1 MSKFFNSLPN
11 FNSSS
16 VNVDRE
22 NGILKNTCI
31 AQFGENKNDS
41 FFDET
46 FLTELVKLGNQA
58 DGVKSRFG
66 HPNMCGNSFGTFIGR
81 YKNFS
86 IQNNNV
92 YADLH
97 LDPITK
103 KTQVEGKGIA
113 MYDYIVDMAEANP
126 DMFGNSICIYSECY
140 EKEIEGK
147 TQILHKLDKF
157 KACDL
162 VDDPAATD
170 TLFSDNKDLGVL
182 VTQFLDANPQIFNT
196 ISKQP
201 EIIQDFFE
209 RYANYSNRKSLINFN
224 MSFLD
229 KLKKKFSDKK
239 EGETFDID
247 LTLADGSIVTVVT
260 EAEQPQVGDQVTDD
274 AGAAVGDTEHMLPDG
289 GSIVTVGGLIT
300 EIKEAAP
307 ANPAV
312 EPTMQEVMNSVN
324 AMTKSF
330 SAMTKKFEAAQKEN
344 EGAFELLADQFEKV
358 DKRVTD
364 MGKTITSKYEAP
376 AAEDGRPKSTKTSGY
391 DADAVAEA
399 RKKINE
405 KKK

>member
-1 MSKFFNSLPN
+1 MSKFFNSLPS
-11 FNSSS
+11 FKSSA

-41 FFDET
+41 FFDEL
-46 FLTELVKLGNQA
+46 FLADIVKFGNEA
-58 DGVKSRFG
+58 DGIKSRFG
-66 HPNMCGNSFGTFIGR
+66 HPNMCGTSFGSFIGR
-81 YKNFS
+81 YKNFN

-92 YADLH
+92 FADLH

-103 KTQVEGKGIA
+103 KTQVEGKGI
-113 MYDYIVDMAEANP
+113 MMFDYIVDMAESNP
-126 DMFGNSICIYSECY
+126 DMFGNSIHIYSECY
-140 EKEIEGK
+140 EKEIDGK
-147 TQILHKLDKF
+147 MQILHKLDKF

-170 TLFSDNKDLGVL
+170 TLFSDNKDLGVI
-182 VTQFLDANPQIFNT
+182 VTQFLDTNPQIFNT

-201 EIIQDFFE
+201 AIIQDFFE

-229 KLKKKFSDKK
+229 KLKKKFSEQK

-247 LTLADGSIVTVVT
+247 ITLADGSIVTVIT
-260 EAEQPQVGDQVTDD
+260 DAEQPQVGDQVTDD
-274 AGAAVGDTEHMLPDG
+274 TGAAVGDAEYVLPDG
-289 GSIVTVGGLIT
+289 SSIVTVAGAIT
-300 EIKEAAP
+300 EIKEPVAADP
-307 ANPAV
+307 AG
-312 EPTMQEVMNSVN
+312 EPTLNEVMNSVN

-344 EGAFELLADQFEKV
+344 EGAFELLADQFAKV

-364 MGKTITSKYEAP
+364 MGKTIKSKYEVP
-376 AAEDGRPKSTKTSGY
+376 AAEDGKPKGKTSGY

-399 RKKINE
+399 RRKINE

>member
-1 MSKFFNSLPN
+1 MSKLFNSLPN
-11 FNSSS
+11 FNSST

-41 FFDET
+41 FFDEL
-46 FLTELVKLGNQA
+46 FLADIVKLGNQA
-58 DGVKSRFG
+58 DGIKSRFG

-86 IQNNNV
+86 IQNNDV
-92 YADLH
+92 FADLH

-103 KTQVEGKGIA
+103 KTQVEGKGI
-113 MYDYIVDMAEANP
+113 MMFDYIVDMAESNP
-126 DMFGNSICIYSECY
+126 DMFGNSIHIYSECY
-140 EKEIEGK
+140 EKEIDGK
-147 TQILHKLDKF
+147 KQILHKLDKF

-170 TLFSDNKDLGVL
+170 ALFSDTKDLGVL
-182 VTQFLDANPQIFNT
+182 VTQFLDTNPQIFSS

-201 EIIQDFFE
+201 DIIQDFFE

-229 KLKKKFSDKK
+229 KLKKKFSEKK

-274 AGAAVGDTEHMLPDG
+274 TGAAVGDAEHVLPDG
-289 GSIVTVGGLIT
+289 SSIVTVGGAIT

-307 ANPAV
+307 ADPAV
-312 EPTMQEVMNSVN
+312 EPAMQEVMNSVN
-324 AMTKSF
+324 SLTKSF
-330 SAMTKKFEAAQKEN
+330 NTFKTKFESAQKDN
-344 EGAFELLADQFEKV
+344 EQAFEILGDQVSKF

-364 MGKTITSKYEAP
+364 MGKTIKSKYEAP
-376 AAEDGRPKSTKTSGY
+376 PAEEGKPKGKTQGY